1 MSTCFFGCYSFI
13 RAPFPLGI
21 KKTHSPLGSIPPT
34 NSLPR
39 NIPSSIETQEKICC
53 IIIVLNDVIV
63 GQIKFID
70 NRKVILKLTEGSLVQ
85 EAFRSFLPEYR
96 ISQVSNELCSLSL
109 LILVILHCFSQCAES
124 FLELQCTC
132 SFIRNVTVSL
142 SFVPRR
148 LSCGDLIDRDLAKLN
163 NPVTVLSAITKTFPF
178 VVLRVE
184 LYGYNERVLFVQLTI
199 TSTFS
204 RAHLFWQ
211 NFTATCWKRD
221 ILEG

>member
-1 MSTCFFGCYSFI
+1 MSTCFFGATVYQSTLS
-13 RAPFPLGI
+13 PWY
-21 KKTHSPLGSIPPT
+21 KK
-34 NSLPR
+34 NSLPFTFNSPHKFFAGIFPVVSKHR
-39 NIPSSIETQEKICC
+39 KKICC

-142 SFVPRR
+142 FFVPRR

-184 LYGYNERVLFVQLTI
+184 LYGYKERVLFVQLTI

>member
-1 MSTCFFGCYSFI
+1 M
-13 RAPFPLGI
+13 
-21 KKTHSPLGSIPPT
+21 
-34 NSLPR
+34 
-39 NIPSSIETQEKICC
+39 
-53 IIIVLNDVIV
+53 
-63 GQIKFID
+63 
-70 NRKVILKLTEGSLVQ
+70 
-85 EAFRSFLPEYR
+85 
-96 ISQVSNELCSLSL
+96 
-109 LILVILHCFSQCAES
+109 
-124 FLELQCTC
+124 ELQCTC

-204 RAHLFWQ
+204 RAHFFLAEFYS
-211 NFTATCWKRD
+211 NV
-221 ILEG
+221 LET

>member
-1 MSTCFFGCYSFI
+1 MFFVPFNSCHTPLFFLVCGVFFGAAMHLFFYQKCHRLFVFC
-13 RAPFPLGI
+13 A
-21 KKTHSPLGSIPPT
+21 
-34 NSLPR
+34 
-39 NIPSSIETQEKICC
+39 SS
-53 IIIVLNDVIV
+53 VV
-63 GQIKFID
+63 
-70 NRKVILKLTEGSLVQ
+70 
-85 EAFRSFLPEYR
+85 
-96 ISQVSNELCSLSL
+96 
-109 LILVILHCFSQCAES
+109 
-124 FLELQCTC
+124 
-132 SFIRNVTVSL
+132 
-142 SFVPRR
+142 
-148 LSCGDLIDRDLAKLN
+148 CGDLIDRDLAKLN

>member
-1 MSTCFFGCYSFI
+1 M
-13 RAPFPLGI
+13 
-21 KKTHSPLGSIPPT
+21 
-34 NSLPR
+34 
-39 NIPSSIETQEKICC
+39 
-53 IIIVLNDVIV
+53 
-63 GQIKFID
+63 
-70 NRKVILKLTEGSLVQ
+70 
-85 EAFRSFLPEYR
+85 
-96 ISQVSNELCSLSL
+96 
-109 LILVILHCFSQCAES
+109 
-124 FLELQCTC
+124 ELQCTC

-204 RAHLFWQ
+204 RAHLFSQ